1 MAVCVCQWTDKT
13 DKLLFLLNLYCGRGS
28 SWTCINTC
36 SVELGSTTKIMLN
49 NQIVICRPHSRQP
62 SFRVFGNSALVA
74 SQVML

>member
-1 MAVCVCQWTDKT
+1 
-13 DKLLFLLNLYCGRGS
+13 
-28 SWTCINTC
+28 
-36 SVELGSTTKIMLN
+36 VETPLGSTTKIMLN

>member
-1 MAVCVCQWTDKT
+1 MKRHSVKLSDTPFSIMYQLNQDDMIQVATGADK
-13 DKLLFLLNLYCGRGS
+13 GV
-28 SWTCINTC
+28 
-36 SVELGSTTKIMLN
+36 VELGSTTKIMLN